1 MAFSLNSGALV
12 LYHGKFAAVTAINKE
27 KIEIRIEGGAA
38 KSVRPKD
45 VEFLHRGPVS
55 VLPPKLLPE
64 PDCAELLELM
74 EGETLPFR
82 EFLLLAYSADTP
94 EAAAFSFAQATMPFA
109 ASTWQTLAPAARAAT
124 VAAPV

>member
-1 MAFSLNSGALV
+1 MAVSLNTGALV

-27 KIEIRIEGGAA
+27 KIEIRVEGGAS

-55 VLPPKLLPE
+55 SLPPKRLPE

-74 EGETLPFR
+74 DGETLPFS

-94 EAAAFSFAQATMPFA
+94 EAAASAWELISRNIWFRGG
-109 ASTWQTLAPAARAAT
+109 PAEGRMCHDHL
-124 VAAPV
+124 

>member
-74 EGETLPFR
+74 EGGLR
-82 EFLLLAYSADTP
+82 EFEIGKLFIDL
-94 EAAAFSFAQATMPFA
+94 
-109 ASTWQTLAPAARAAT
+109 
-124 VAAPV
+124 